1 MPEVVAVGIET
12 TDADEVR
19 PGEMVG
25 TAVQRREDRRLLT
38 GDARYTDDIQQ
49 PRTGYLALL
58 GSQYAH
64 AGIESIDASD
74 AEAMDDVLA
83 VYTYDDLDAL
93 AALADR
99 LTDREVAV
107 SPVDHGISKALYFED
122 PAGNDLEAYVD
133 TRDAPDDRWA
143 GTNRPFRLSDAAP

>member
-1 MPEVVAVGIET
+1 M
-12 TDADEVR
+12 
-19 PGEMVG
+19 
-25 TAVQRREDRRLLT
+25 
-38 GDARYTDDIQQ
+38 
-49 PRTGYLALL
+49 
-58 GSQYAH
+58 S
-64 AGIESIDASD
+64 DASREPPGPS
-74 AEAMDDVLA
+74 AGGGLYHAA
-83 VYTYDDLDAL
+83 VELDDLEAL

-133 TRDAPDDRWA
+133 TRDGPDERWA